1 MKYFF
6 DNRYILWF
14 VSLPSRECGL
24 KLSIHKR
31 NLWNKASLPSRECG
45 LKFMKDDAK
54 KEEPEVTPFAGVW
67 IEIMMLPD
75 PLGGMGSLPSRE
87 CGLKCNLYITI
98 GYQIMS
104 LPSRECGLKFA
115 AYLDQHGAELSLPS
129 RECGLKSFKCT
140 SFEQFRLVT
149 PFAGVWI
156 EIQNMKLEHR
166 QKISLSS

>member
-14 VSLPSRECGL
+14 V
-24 KLSIHKR
+24 
-31 NLWNKASLPSRECG
+31 SLPSRECG

-87 CGLKCNLYITI
+87 CGLK
-98 GYQIMS
+98 
-104 LPSRECGLKFA
+104 
-115 AYLDQHGAELSLPS
+115 
-129 RECGLKSFKCT
+129 SFKCT

>member
-31 NLWNKASLPSRECG
+31 NLWNNASLPSRECG

-67 IEIMMLPD
+67 IEI
-75 PLGGMGSLPSRE
+75 
-87 CGLKCNLYITI
+87 
-98 GYQIMS
+98 
-104 LPSRECGLKFA
+104 
-115 AYLDQHGAELSLPS
+115 
-129 RECGLKSFKCT
+129 
-140 SFEQFRLVT
+140 
-149 PFAGVWI
+149 
-156 EIQNMKLEHR
+156 QNMKLEHR

>member
-1 MKYFF
+1 M
-6 DNRYILWF
+6 
-14 VSLPSRECGL
+14 
-24 KLSIHKR
+24 
-31 NLWNKASLPSRECG
+31 
-45 LKFMKDDAK
+45 KFMKDDAK

-75 PLGGMGSLPSRE
+75 PLGGMG
-87 CGLKCNLYITI
+87 
-98 GYQIMS
+98 S

>member
-1 MKYFF
+1 M
-6 DNRYILWF
+6 
-14 VSLPSRECGL
+14 
-24 KLSIHKR
+24 
-31 NLWNKASLPSRECG
+31 
-45 LKFMKDDAK
+45 KFMKDDAK

-104 LPSRECGLKFA
+104 LPSRECGLK
-115 AYLDQHGAELSLPS
+115 
-129 RECGLKSFKCT
+129 SFKCT

>member
-1 MKYFF
+1 M
-6 DNRYILWF
+6 LLL
-14 VSLPSRECGL
+14 SLPSRECGL
-24 KLSIHKR
+24 KLIGVLSSH
-31 NLWNKASLPSRECG
+31 S
-45 LKFMKDDAK
+45 FVV
-54 KEEPEVTPFAGVW
+54 VTPFAGVW

-129 RECGLKSFKCT
+129 RECGLKSET
-140 SFEQFRLVT
+140 
-149 PFAGVWI
+149 
-156 EIQNMKLEHR
+156 
-166 QKISLSS
+166 